1 MLSLKNN
8 LCKIKCLLKQ
18 SRYEEADLEL
28 IRLGIKIKNS
38 HYELRPIV
46 NIKYHLLKVI
56 SDFKN

>member
-38 HYELRPIV
+38 QYELRPIV

>member
-28 IRLGIKIKNS
+28 IRLGMKIKNS
-38 HYELRPIV
+38 QYELRPIV